1 MARKSLLARE
11 NPQAN
16 VTLDYIPIREYYL
29 AMKFTELKSI
39 LESQPDK
46 FPRFILPDGDR
57 VPAHFHVT
65 EVGHV
70 AKNFIDC
77 GGTIRKTESSVLQLW
92 VSDGDKEHRL
102 NAGKMA
108 SILALGARVLP
119 HDDLQVE
126 VEWDCCVTSQYPVTA
141 STTVGD
147 HIDFTLTTKHT
158 DCLAKEKC
166 GIGEDSCCEATAAC
180 C

>member
-1 MARKSLLARE
+1 MK
-11 NPQAN
+11 
-16 VTLDYIPIREYYL
+16 LD
-29 AMKFTELKSI
+29 ELKSI

-46 FPRFILPDGDR
+46 FPRFILPDGDQ
-57 VPAHFHVT
+57 VPAHFHLT

-92 VSDGDKEHRL
+92 VNDGDPLHRL

-108 SILALGARVLP
+108 KILGLGRRVLP
-119 HDDLQVE
+119 HYDLDVE
-126 VEWDCCVTSQYPVTA
+126 VEYDDYAISQFPITSFET
-141 STTVGD
+141 SGD
-147 HIDFTLTTKHT
+147 HLDFTMTTKHT
-158 DCLAKEKC
+158 DCLAREKC
-166 GIGEDSCCEATAAC
+166 DAGDNSCRSEPAAAAC

>member
-1 MARKSLLARE
+1 
-11 NPQAN
+11 
-16 VTLDYIPIREYYL
+16 
-29 AMKFTELKSI
+29 MKLTELKSI

-46 FPRFILPDGDR
+46 FPGFILPDGDR
-57 VPAHFHVT
+57 VPAHFHLT

-77 GGTIRKTESSVLQLW
+77 GGTIRRTESTVLQLW
-92 VSDGDKEHRL
+92 VNDGDADHRL

-108 SILALGARVLP
+108 KILGLGARVLP
-119 HDDLQVE
+119 HGDLPVE
-126 VEWDCCVTSQYPVTA
+126 VEWDCCVTSQYPIASFTTA
-141 STTVGD
+141 GD
-147 HIDFTLTTKHT
+147 HIDFSLTTKHT

-166 GIGEDSCCEATAAC
+166 GVSDNSCASEPEAAVC

>member
-1 MARKSLLARE
+1 
-11 NPQAN
+11 
-16 VTLDYIPIREYYL
+16 
-29 AMKFTELKSI
+29 MKLSELKSI

-46 FPRFILPDGDR
+46 FPRFILPDGDQ
-57 VPAHFHVT
+57 VPANFHLT

-77 GGTIRKTESSVLQLW
+77 GGTIRKTESCVLQLW
-92 VSDGDKEHRL
+92 ATDDDANHRL

-108 SILALGARVLP
+108 TILALGERVLP
-119 HDDLQVE
+119 HYDLEVE
-126 VEWDCCVTSQYPVTA
+126 VEYDNYAISQFPITGFETS
-141 STTVGD
+141 GD
-147 HIDFTLTTKHT
+147 HLDFTLTTKHT

-166 GIGEDSCCEATAAC
+166 GVGDNSCAPQPAAAAC

>member
-1 MARKSLLARE
+1 
-11 NPQAN
+11 
-16 VTLDYIPIREYYL
+16 
-29 AMKFTELKSI
+29 MKLSELKSI

-46 FPRFILPDGDR
+46 SPRFILPDGDQ
-57 VPAHFHVT
+57 VPANFHLT

-92 VSDGDKEHRL
+92 VNDGDADHRL

-108 SILALGARVLP
+108 TILALGERVLP
-119 HDDLQVE
+119 QYDLEVE
-126 VEWDCCVTSQYPVTA
+126 VEYDNYAISQFPITGFETSR
-141 STTVGD
+141 D
-147 HIDFTLTTKHT
+147 HLDFTLTTKHT

-166 GIGEDSCCEATAAC
+166 GVGDNSCAPQPAAAAC

>member
-1 MARKSLLARE
+1 VKLS
-11 NPQAN
+11 
-16 VTLDYIPIREYYL
+16 
-29 AMKFTELKSI
+29 ELKSI

-46 FPRFILPDGDR
+46 SPRFILPDGDQ
-57 VPAHFHVT
+57 VPANFHLT

-92 VSDGDKEHRL
+92 VNDGDADHRL

-108 SILALGARVLP
+108 TILALGERVLP
-119 HDDLQVE
+119 QYDLEVE
-126 VEWDCCVTSQYPVTA
+126 VEYDNYAISQFPITGFETSR
-141 STTVGD
+141 D
-147 HIDFTLTTKHT
+147 HLDFTLTTKHT

-166 GIGEDSCCEATAAC
+166 GVGDNSCAPQPAAAAC

>member
-1 MARKSLLARE
+1 
-11 NPQAN
+11 
-16 VTLDYIPIREYYL
+16 
-29 AMKFTELKSI
+29 MKLSELQSI

-46 FPRFILPDGDR
+46 FPRFILPDGDH
-57 VPAHFHVT
+57 VPAHFHLT

-92 VSDGDKEHRL
+92 VNDGDADHRL

-108 SILALGARVLP
+108 RILALGERVLP
-119 HDDLQVE
+119 HYDLEVE
-126 VEWDCCVTSQYPVTA
+126 VEYDDYAISQFPITGFKTS
-141 STTVGD
+141 GN
-147 HIDFTLTTKHT
+147 HIDFTMTAKHT

-166 GIGEDSCCEATAAC
+166 GVGDNSCACEPSAAAC

>member
-1 MARKSLLARE
+1 
-11 NPQAN
+11 
-16 VTLDYIPIREYYL
+16 
-29 AMKFTELKSI
+29 MKLSELKSI

-46 FPRFILPDGDR
+46 FPRFILPDGDQ
-57 VPAHFHVT
+57 VPANFHLT

-92 VSDGDKEHRL
+92 VNDGDADHRL

-108 SILALGARVLP
+108 KILALGEHVLP
-119 HDDLQVE
+119 HYDLEVE
-126 VEWDCCVTSQYPVTA
+126 VEYDNYAISQSPITGFEA
-141 STTVGD
+141 SGD
-147 HIDFTLTTKHT
+147 YLDFTMTTKHT

-166 GIGEDSCCEATAAC
+166 GGGDNSCAPQPAAAAC